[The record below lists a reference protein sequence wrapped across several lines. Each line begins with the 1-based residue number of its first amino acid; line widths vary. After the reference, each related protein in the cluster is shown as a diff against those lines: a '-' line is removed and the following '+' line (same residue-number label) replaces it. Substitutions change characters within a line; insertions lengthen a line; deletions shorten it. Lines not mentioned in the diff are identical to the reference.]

1 MGTTTRTKAKSRKK
15 APSAP
20 LFSDST
26 KRIIRLA
33 TASFV
38 AIFAVFTFL
47 AITSY
52 LFTWKADM
60 SLLNDPAM
68 LSQDLKVNNL
78 CGKTGYCWAHF
89 LVSSCFGLGSYAFV
103 FLLALLSARLFSK
116 TMKIQF
122 LRQVILV
129 FSGAYFVAVLLAF
142 IAEIIPFSG
151 AFGGGPGGGCGAAS
165 VAFLK
170 NLLGMFVTGLV
181 VLLFLA
187 IWLALSSKRFAAWL
201 LSLGERK
208 PAAEVEPVAEEP
220 LEEEPA
226 APDYIPSPFAGLD
239 EIIDIQ
245 EPAATVASEPAAVAE
260 EASADEAG
268 DGLAVTIERGEGYD
282 VNVTEE
288 LERIDIKG
296 EFRDFE
302 YPSLDILKDYANAQ
316 HVVPDAEINNNC
328 NKIRS
333 TLLNYRI
340 EIESVSAVVGPT
352 VTLYKVVPAPGV
364 KIATIKNVEQD
375 IAMSLGTKYVRVVI
389 LDDSVGIEMA
399 NRDRSTVPLKS
410 MLNDPSFRESHA
422 DLPIALGY
430 TIQQEVKTFDL
441 ASAPHLLVA
450 GATKQ
455 GKSVCLNVLIAS
467 LLFSKHPSEL
477 KFVFI
482 DPKMVE
488 FTAYKR
494 LLKHYLAVIPEDSS
508 EDEMRENCIVKKPK
522 QADLILRSLCIEMDN
537 RYDLLSKAGV
547 NAVKDYNEKYLD
559 RHLLPTEGHHYMPYL
574 VVVIDEFADL
584 TMSGGSGPEAKAV
597 SKSVNTSIIRLAQK
611 GRAAGIHIIIATQRP
626 SVDVVTP
633 LTQTHFPTTIA
644 LRVVSK
650 FDSQTILDTPGAEK
664 LIGNGDM
671 LYYAGVE
678 MERVQCAFISS
689 DEINSLT
696 KAIGSQEGY
705 KKSSNP
711 YCLPV
716 PETEDGDGEGG
727 GMVDM
732 THLDAKFEEAARL
745 VVMTQRG
752 STSDLQR
759 KLGVGYAKAGRIM
772 DQLEAAGVVGP
783 QEGSKP
789 RQVLVSDYSELDGIL
804 SAYLGE

>member
-1 MGTTTRTKAKSRKK
+1 MGSKTKAKTGKK
-15 APSAP
+15 SVSEP
-20 LFSDST
+20 LLSDRT

-33 TASFV
+33 GASLV
-38 AIFAVFTFL
+38 AIFAVLTTL
-47 AITSY
+47 AVTSY

-60 SLLNDPAM
+60 SLLNDPEM
-68 LSQDLKVNNL
+68 MSQELKVSNL
-78 CGKTGYCWAHF
+78 CGKAGYVWAHF
-89 LVSSCFGLGSYAFV
+89 LVCSCFGLGSYAFV
-103 FLLALLSARLFSK
+103 VLLILLAGKLFSRN
-116 TMKIQF
+116 MELQF
-122 LRQVILV
+122 LRQVLLAV
-129 FSGAYFVAVLLAF
+129 SGAYFSAVLLAF

-151 AFGGGPGGGCGAAS
+151 AFGGGPGGGCGAAT
-165 VAFLK
+165 VAYLK
-170 NLLGMFVTGLV
+170 NVLGILITGLV
-181 VLLFLA
+181 VLLSCI
-187 IWLALSSKRFAAWL
+187 IWMALSSRRFADWL
-201 LSLGERK
+201 LNLSLKK
-208 PAAEVEPVAEEP
+208 PVAEPELSAAEVPEAEN
-220 LEEEPA
+220 
-226 APDYIPSPFAGLD
+226 
-239 EIIDIQ
+239 
-245 EPAATVASEPAAVAE
+245 
-260 EASADEAG
+260 EASAGYEPSGQSDGPVQMPEVILPSFEPATEPAG
-268 DGLAVTIERGEGYD
+268 TEIGTGMSVTIERGGGYE
-282 VNVTEE
+282 VGVTEE

-296 EFRDFE
+296 DYRDFR
-302 YPSLDILKDYANAQ
+302 YPSLDILKDYASAQ
-316 HVVPDAEINNNC
+316 HIVPEVEINNNC
-328 NKIRS
+328 NRIRS
-333 TLLNYRI
+333 TLFNYKI

-375 IAMSLGTKYVRVVI
+375 IAMSLGTKYVRVVV

-410 MLNDPSFRESHA
+410 MLNDPSFRDSRDE
-422 DLPIALGY
+422 LPIALGY

-467 LLFSKHPSEL
+467 LLYSKHPSEL

-488 FTAYKR
+488 FTAYKS
-494 LLKHYLAVIPEDSS
+494 LLNHYLAVVPEDASP
-508 EDEMRENCIVKKPK
+508 EEIRENCIVKKPK
-522 QADLILRSLCIEMDN
+522 RAEIILRSLCIEMDN
-537 RYDLLSKAGV
+537 RYELLSKAGV
-547 NAVKDYNEKYLD
+547 NKVKDYNEKYQD
-559 RHLLPTEGHHYMPYL
+559 RYLLPTDGHHYMPYL

-611 GRAAGIHIIIATQRP
+611 GRAAGIHVIIATQRP

-633 LTQTHFPTTIA
+633 LIKTNFPTRIA
-644 LRVVSK
+644 FRVVSK
-650 FDSQTILDTPGAEK
+650 FDSQTILDSPGAEK

-689 DEINSLT
+689 DEINHLT
-696 KAIGSQEGY
+696 DAIGSQSGH
-705 KKSSNP
+705 KKSAPP
-711 YCLPV
+711 YLLPV
-716 PETEDGDGEGG
+716 PESEDGEGG
-727 GMVDM
+727 EGAANVDM
-732 THLDAKFEEAARL
+732 TRLDAKFEEAARL

-772 DQLEAAGVVGP
+772 DQLEAAGIVGP

-789 RQVLVSDYSELDGIL
+789 RQVLVSDYNELDGIL
-804 SAYLGE
+804 SAYLSE